1 MTKTT
6 IDIEKYQYDYI
17 FNLILDIF
25 KFNEKKY
32 GNFVKDVIRILL
44 DYEKNGETIIDVD
57 NSLIIVELFEDGWP
71 NKHLD
76 ILKNIDL
83 IGSFNSPFVLVD
95 RKLSLAKWSRKIER
109 VINSF
114 LKKIDTDNLIN
125 SIIYEDDNKIDQI
138 KNIFKYSNLVF
149 LQGGPGTGKTTLIIS
164 LILEFLRIDNFLNIG
179 LSSPTGKATARLKEA
194 LNDKKNISFSKFLDQ
209 IEFQTLHRW
218 ILNSQNK
225 SLKLK
230 FKLNQLD
237 IFIIDEMSMVNIDLI
252 ESVLSLLAKDC
263 KIILVGDKNQLSPVN
278 NCSIWNYLFEYCEN
292 SSIKSCVVNLEKTYR
307 NFGDIALISNLI
319 FNNDY
324 SLVNQKIKELAKNN
338 KSKEV
343 NFLKSIDKDIPK
355 HLFFSIKSHLNKLN
369 LSTSNLSKK
378 KYIFDEGID
387 NLLLHEKDLVDKIFL
402 DLQSHLILCEKNSG
416 IWSVEYL
423 NEIVFGQK
431 KPYDLKTLKEGVP
444 IMCTKNNNEL
454 GLSNGDIG
462 VLIGLK
468 NERKYLFRK
477 FNDNNE
483 EIVELI
489 DPYNLENVV
498 PAIAITIHKSQ
509 GSESDKVSILWSQK
523 YRRNQYALKEKKDSE
538 NMFWR
543 DNFEKRL
550 FYTAVTRAKKFLNIY
565 YLN

>member
-6 IDIEKYQYDYI
+6 TDIEKYQYDHI

-32 GNFVKDVIRILL
+32 GNFVKDIIRILL
-44 DYEKNGETIIDVD
+44 EFEKNGETIIDVD
-57 NSLIIVELFEDGWP
+57 NSLIIFEILEDGWP
-71 NKHLD
+71 NTHLD
-76 ILKNIDL
+76 ILKNIGL
-83 IGSFNSPFVLVD
+83 IGFLNSPFVLVD
-95 RKLSLAKWSRKIER
+95 RKLSLAKWSTKIER

-125 SIIYEDDNKIDQI
+125 SIIYEDNNKIDQI

-149 LQGGPGTGKTTLIIS
+149 LQGGPGTGKTTLIIN
-164 LILEFLRIDNFLNIG
+164 LILELLKVDNFLNIG
-179 LSSPTGKATARLKEA
+179 LSAPTGKATARLKEA
-194 LNDKKNISFSKFLDQ
+194 LNDKKNISISKFLDQ

-230 FKLNQLD
+230 FKLKELD
-237 IFIIDEMSMVNIDLI
+237 VFIIDEMSMVNIDLI

-307 NFGDIALISNLI
+307 NIGDIALISSLI

-324 SLVNQKIKELAKNN
+324 SLLNQKIKELEKDT

-343 NFLKSIDKDIPK
+343 TISRSTEKDIPK
-355 HLFFSIKSHLNKLN
+355 HLFLSITSHLNKLN

-387 NLLLHEKDLVDKIFL
+387 NLLLNEKDLVDKIFL

-416 IWSVEYL
+416 RWSVEYL

-431 KPYDLKTLKEGVP
+431 KPYDLKTLNEGVP
-444 IMCTKNNNEL
+444 IMCTKNNNQL

-483 EIVELI
+483 EIVALI
-489 DPYNLENVV
+489 DPSNLENVV

-509 GSESDKVSILWSQK
+509 GSESEKVSILWSQK
-523 YRRNQYALKEKKDSE
+523 YRRNQYAIKELKDSD
-538 NMFWR
+538 NIFCR
-543 DNFEKRL
+543 DNFERRL
-550 FYTAVTRAKKFLNIY
+550 FYTAVTRAKNFLDIY

>member
-1 MTKTT
+1 MTKKTK
-6 IDIEKYQYDYI
+6 DFEKFQYDHI
-17 FNLILDIF
+17 FNLILGIF

-32 GNFVKDVIRILL
+32 GNFVKDTLRILL
-44 DYEKNGETIIDVD
+44 EFEKNGESIIDVD
-57 NSLIIVELFEDGWP
+57 NSLIIFEIFEDGWP

-76 ILKNIDL
+76 ILKNIGL
-83 IGSFNSPFVLVD
+83 IGFLNSPFVLVD
-95 RKLSLAKWSRKIER
+95 RKLSLAKWSKKIEK
-109 VINSF
+109 VSNSF
-114 LKKIDTDNLIN
+114 LKKIDTDSLMNTK
-125 SIIYEDDNKIDQI
+125 IYNDDNKVNQI

-149 LQGGPGTGKTTLIIS
+149 LQGGPGTGKTTLIIN
-164 LILEFLRIDNFLNIG
+164 LILELLRIDNFLNIG
-179 LSSPTGKATARLKEA
+179 LSAPTGKATSRLKEA

-225 SLKLK
+225 FLKLK
-230 FKLNQLD
+230 FKLKELD

-252 ESVLSLLAKDC
+252 ESILNLLAKDC

-278 NCSIWNYLFEYCEN
+278 NCSIWNYLFEYNEN

-307 NFGDIALISNLI
+307 NIGDIALISSLI
-319 FNNDY
+319 FNDDC
-324 SLVNQKIKELAKNN
+324 SLLNQKIKELEKDN

-343 NFLKSIDKDIPK
+343 TISKSREKNIPK
-355 HLFFSIKSHLNKLN
+355 HLIFSITSHLNKLN
-369 LSTSNLSKK
+369 SSTSTLSKK
-378 KYIFDEGID
+378 KYIFDGCID
-387 NLLLHEKDLVDKIFL
+387 NLLLNEKDLIDKIFL
-402 DLQSHLILCEKNSG
+402 DLQSHLILCEKNTG

-431 KPYDLKTLKEGVP
+431 KPYDLKTLNEGVP

-483 EIVELI
+483 EIVVLI
-489 DPYNLENVV
+489 DPSNLENVV

-523 YRRNQYALKEKKDSE
+523 YRRNQYAEKEQKNSE
-538 NMFWR
+538 SSFCR
-543 DNFEKRL
+543 DNFERRL
-550 FYTAVTRAKKFLNIY
+550 FYTAVTRAKKFLDIY

>member
-1 MTKTT
+1 MTKKNTD
-6 IDIEKYQYDYI
+6 IDKFQYDHI

-32 GNFVKDVIRILL
+32 GNFVKDTIRILL
-44 DYEKNGETIIDVD
+44 EFEKNGETIIDVD
-57 NSLIIVELFEDGWP
+57 NSLIIFEILEDGWP
-71 NKHLD
+71 NKHLNV
-76 ILKNIDL
+76 LKNIGL
-83 IGSFNSPFVLVD
+83 IGSPYSPFVFVD
-95 RKLSLAKWSRKIER
+95 RKLSLLKWSRKIER

-114 LKKIDTDNLIN
+114 LQKIDTDNLMN
-125 SIIYEDDNKIDQI
+125 SIIHEDDNKINQI
-138 KNIFKYSNLVF
+138 KNIFKSSNLVF
-149 LQGGPGTGKTTLIIS
+149 LQGGPGTGKTTLIIN
-164 LILEFLRIDNFLNIG
+164 LILELLKIDNFLNIG
-179 LSSPTGKATARLKEA
+179 LSAPTGKATARLKEA
-194 LNDKKNISFSKFLDQ
+194 LNDKKNITHSKYLEQ
-209 IEFQTLHRW
+209 IEFQTIHSW

-230 FKLNQLD
+230 FKLKELD

-252 ESVLSLLAKDC
+252 ESVLTLLAKDC

-307 NFGDIALISNLI
+307 NNGDIALISSLI

-324 SLVNQKIKELAKNN
+324 SLLNQYIKKLEKDT

-343 NFLKSIDKDIPK
+343 SISKSREKDIPK
-355 HLFFSIKSHLNKLN
+355 DLFFSITSHLKKLN
-369 LSTSNLSKK
+369 ISTSNLSKK
-378 KYIFDEGID
+378 KYIFGEVID
-387 NLLLHEKDLVDKIFL
+387 NLLLNEKDLVDKIFQ

-416 IWSVEYL
+416 RWSVEYL

-431 KPYDLKTLKEGVP
+431 KPYDLKTLNEGVP

-477 FNDNNE
+477 FNNNNE
-483 EIVELI
+483 EVVVLI
-489 DPYNLENVV
+489 DPSNLENVV

-509 GSESDKVSILWSQK
+509 GSESEKVSILWSQK
-523 YRRNQYALKEKKDSE
+523 CSRNKYAFKEHKDSA
-538 NMFWR
+538 NIFCK
-543 DNFEKRL
+543 DNFERRL
-550 FYTAVTRAKKFLNIY
+550 FYTAVTRAKKFLDIY

>member
-6 IDIEKYQYDYI
+6 TNTESFQYDHI
-17 FNLILDIF
+17 FNLILGIF
-25 KFNEKKY
+25 KFSQKKY
-32 GNFVKDVIRILL
+32 GNFVKDVIKILL
-44 DYEKNGETIIDVD
+44 EFEKNGETIIDID
-57 NSLIIVELFEDGWP
+57 NCSIIFDLLEDGWP
-71 NKHLD
+71 KKH
-76 ILKNIDL
+76 IEVLKDLGLIDS
-83 IGSFNSPFVLVD
+83 INSPFVLDD
-95 RKLSLAKWSRKIER
+95 RKLSLSKWSGKIDR
-109 VINSF
+109 VINY
-114 LKKIDTDNLIN
+114 LLEKIDSGVLID
-125 SIIYEDDNKIDQI
+125 SISDEDDNKIDQI
-138 KNIFKYSNLVF
+138 KNIFNNSNLVF
-149 LQGGPGTGKTTLIIS
+149 LQGGPGTGKTTLIIN
-164 LILEFLRIDNFLNIG
+164 LILELLKVDNFLNIG
-179 LSSPTGKATARLKEA
+179 ISAPTGKATARLKES
-194 LNDKKNISFSKFLDQ
+194 LNVQKNISFTEFLDQ

-230 FKLNQLD
+230 FKLKELD

-252 ESVLSLLAKDC
+252 ESVLSLLSKDC

-278 NCSIWNYLFEYCEN
+278 NCSIWNYLFEYSEN

-307 NFGDIALISNLI
+307 NIGDIALISSLI

-324 SLVNQKIKELAKNN
+324 SLFNQKIKELEKDN

-343 NFLKSIDKDIPK
+343 TITKSIEKDIPQ
-355 HLFFSIKSHLNKLN
+355 HLFNSIKSHLNKLN
-369 LSTSNLSKK
+369 HSTSNLSKK
-378 KYIFDEGID
+378 KYIFDESID
-387 NLLLHEKDLVDKIFL
+387 NLLLNEKDLVDKIFL

-468 NERKYLFRK
+468 NKRIYLFRK

-483 EIVELI
+483 EIVTLI
-489 DPYNLENVV
+489 DPSNLENVV

-509 GSESDKVSILWSQK
+509 GSESEKVNILRSQN
-523 YRRNQYALKEKKDSE
+523 YRRNQYAVKEKKDSE
-538 NMFWR
+538 NIFCR
-543 DNFEKRL
+543 DNYERRL
-550 FYTAVTRAKKFLNIY
+550 FYTAVTRAKKFLDIY
-565 YLN
+565 

>member
-1 MTKTT
+1 MTKKTT
-6 IDIEKYQYDYI
+6 NIEKFQYNHI
-17 FNLILDIF
+17 FNLILGIF

-32 GNFVKDVIRILL
+32 GNFVKDTIRILL
-44 DYEKNGETIIDVD
+44 DFEKNGETIIDVD
-57 NSLIIVELFEDGWP
+57 NSLIIFEILEDGWP

-76 ILKNIDL
+76 ILKNIGL
-83 IGSFNSPFVLVD
+83 IGALDSPFILVD

-114 LKKIDTDNLIN
+114 LKKIDTDNLMN

-138 KNIFKYSNLVF
+138 KNIFKYSNLVL
-149 LQGGPGTGKTTLIIS
+149 LQGGPGTGKTTLIINF
-164 LILEFLRIDNFLNIG
+164 ILELLSIDNFLNIG

-194 LNDKKNISFSKFLDQ
+194 LNDKKNISLSKFLDQ

-225 SLKLK
+225 SFKLK
-230 FKLNQLD
+230 FKLKELD

-252 ESVLSLLAKDC
+252 ESVLSLIAKDC

-278 NCSIWNYLFEYCEN
+278 NCSIWNYLFEYSEN

-307 NFGDIALISNLI
+307 NIGDIALISSLI

-324 SLVNQKIKELAKNN
+324 SLLNQKIKELEKDN

-343 NFLKSIDKDIPK
+343 TISKSREKDIPK
-355 HLFFSIKSHLNKLN
+355 HLLFSIKSHLNKLN

-378 KYIFDEGID
+378 KYIFDEGVD
-387 NLLLHEKDLVDKIFL
+387 NLLLNEKDLVDKIFL

-416 IWSVEYL
+416 IWSVENL
-423 NEIVFGQK
+423 NEIIFGQK
-431 KPYDLKTLKEGVP
+431 KPYDLKTLNEGVP
-444 IMCTKNNNEL
+444 IMCTKNNNKL

-462 VLIGLK
+462 VLIGLG

-483 EIVELI
+483 EIVTLI
-489 DPYNLENVV
+489 DPSNLEQVV

-509 GSESDKVSILWSQK
+509 GSESEKVSILWSQK
-523 YRRNQYALKEKKDSE
+523 YKRNRYATKESKDSKHI
-538 NMFWR
+538 FCR
-543 DNFEKRL
+543 DNFEKKL
-550 FYTAVTRAKKFLNIY
+550 FYTAVTRAKRFLDIY